1 MTFKD
6 FIDIKF
12 NIFLLKS
19 ENLIKNEFDFI
30 HSYSNKFIGWLYDFT
45 PKIITS
51 IIVLI
56 AGYWLI
62 GVLSRVI
69 ARALKRKEIEVSLLT
84 FLKSMV
90 SIGLKIILFITV
102 AGMLGIQNTSFVAI
116 IGAAGLALGLA
127 LQGSLSNFAGGV
139 LILMFKPYRVED
151 IIEAQG
157 QTGKVTEIQIFN
169 TVLLTPDNKT
179 IILPN
184 GNLANG
190 TVVNFSKEGN
200 IGINIDIEIGY
211 ENNISD
217 VRKTILEVM
226 NSNSKLLKTPC
237 HLVIVLRFGDGSVF
251 LGLRAFTKI
260 GDLPFVKSEI
270 LEEVKEALMKNGF
283 VQPPIKRIT
292 L

>member
-19 ENLIKNEFDFI
+19 ENIIKNEFDFI

-226 NSNSKLLKTPC
+226 NSNSKLLKTPS
-237 HLVIVLRFGDGSVF
+237 HQVIVLRFGDGSVF